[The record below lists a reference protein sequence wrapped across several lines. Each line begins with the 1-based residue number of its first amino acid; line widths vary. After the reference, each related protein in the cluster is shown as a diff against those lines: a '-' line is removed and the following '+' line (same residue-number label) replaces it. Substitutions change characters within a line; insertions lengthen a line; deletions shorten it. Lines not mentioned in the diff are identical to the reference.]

1 MFDNLR
7 EDAASGYEEQGKYQS
22 TSGPISG
29 ARQKRILG
37 MTSFQRFIIAFM
49 LMLAVCMIGTMVMF
63 VTGKMGI

>member
-22 TSGPISG
+22 ALGPISG
-29 ARQKRILG
+29 GRQKRVLG

>member
-22 TSGPISG
+22 ASGPISG
-29 ARQKRILG
+29 GRQKRVLG